1 MGTSSRCLHRTTTHW
16 QQQHQQQQHPYPLDV
31 NSPNMAQSG
40 VSVTPECIQAFNDLK
55 LGKSTKWIIYK
66 ISDDWKEI
74 QVEET
79 STDPDYSKFREKLLN
94 AKSTDLEGNEGKRS
108 KITFIS
114 WVPDDAPQY
123 PRMMYS
129 SSKDALKRA
138 LNGLASDIQANDP
151 DDIEHESIV
160 SRVSKGR

>member
-1 MGTSSRCLHRTTTHW
+1 
-16 QQQHQQQQHPYPLDV
+16 
-31 NSPNMAQSG
+31 MAASG
-40 VSVTPECIQAFNDLK
+40 VSVHPDCISAFNDLK
-55 LGKSTKWIIYK
+55 LGKNTKYIIYK

-74 QVEET
+74 VVEET
-79 STDPDYSKFREKLLN
+79 SENGDWDQFREKLLN
-94 AKSTDLEGNEGKRS
+94 AKSKDKKGKEGIGGRYAVFDVQYELETGEGTRN

-129 SSKDALKRA
+129 SSKDALKRS
-138 LNGLASDIQANDP
+138 LNGLAADIQANDA
-151 DDIEHESIV
+151 DDIEFETIL